1 MSKIEAAIDRIKILE
16 CPTGELENRV
26 SGILEDYGIANK
38 DKIVIDRVKTLDSD
52 DAQAYKVKIPAEGQA
67 FVVMAQSGMDDY
79 VAKVVDVYQN

>member
-38 DKIVIDRVKTLDSD
+38 DKIVIDRAKTLDSG
-52 DAQAYKVKIPAEGQA
+52 DAQAYKVNIPDEGQA
-67 FVVMAQSGMDDY
+67 FVVMAQSGLDDY
-79 VAKVVDVYQN
+79 VAKVVNVYLK